1 MSSNRAVVYLGPKKL
16 EVQTVDYPE
25 LVDANNGKKI
35 EHGVILKV
43 VATNIC
49 GSDQHIY
56 RGRFPMPKG
65 EQLGHEVTGEVIELG
80 RDVLF
85 LKKGDLVSVP
95 FNVACGRC
103 RNCKERHTE
112 ICKNVNSEADAG
124 AYGFNLGGWK
134 GGQAEYHMV
143 PYADFNLLKFPDKDQ
158 AMERIS
164 ALSLLSDIL
173 PTGFHGCVSAGVKPG
188 STVYIAGAG
197 PVGRAAAAASRLLG
211 ASCIIVGDINPERLN
226 LVKLAGYEVVDL
238 SKKTPLPD
246 QIEAILGEREVDCG
260 VDAVGFEAHGHGAE
274 ADGEQPEQ
282 VINDLMGVVR
292 AGGGIGIPG
301 VYAEGDPKAK
311 TADAKKGKLLL
322 DFGKSWIKS
331 PSLLGGQAPVMRY
344 NRQLMNAILWG
355 RMDYLDDIIATE
367 VISLDDAVE
376 AYRIFDEG
384 SPKKFVIDPHGMTG
398 KVRSATVATVVGKVG
413 GRPKAAAVPARR

>member
-1 MSSNRAVVYLGPKKL
+1 MPSNRGVVYLGPKKL
-16 EVQTVDYPE
+16 EVQDLDFPK
-25 LVDANNGKKI
+25 LVDASNGKKI

-43 VATNIC
+43 IATNIC

-56 RGRFPMPKG
+56 RGRFPMPSG
-65 EQLGHEVTGEVIELG
+65 EQLGHEVTGEVIEAG

-103 RNCKERHTE
+103 SNCKAQHTDV
-112 ICKNVNSEADAG
+112 CKNVNPDKDCG

-158 AMERIS
+158 AMERIE
-164 ALSLLSDIL
+164 ALALLSDIL
-173 PTGFHGCVSAGVKPG
+173 PTGFHGCVSAGVRAG

-197 PVGRAAAAASRLLG
+197 PVGRAAAAGARLLG
-211 ASCIIVGDINPERLN
+211 ASCIIVGDMNASRLQ
-226 LVKLAGYEVVDL
+226 LVKNAGYEVVDL
-238 SKKTPLPD
+238 SKKVPLPD

-274 ADGEQPEQ
+274 SDQEKSET
-282 VINDLMGVVR
+282 VLNDLMEVVR
-292 AGGGIGIPG
+292 AGGGMGVPG

-311 TADAKKGKLLL
+311 SEQAKQGKMLLN
-322 DFGKSWIKS
+322 FGKSWIKS
-331 PSLLGGQAPVMRY
+331 PSIVAGQAPVMRY
-344 NRQLMNAILWG
+344 NRQLMQAILWG
-355 RMDYLDDIIATE
+355 RMDYLNDVIATE
-367 VISLDDAVE
+367 IISLDEAIDA
-376 AYRIFDEG
+376 YQIFDEG
-384 SPKKFVIDPHGMTG
+384 AAKKYVIDPHGMIRKKSPAQLKVAVRPGIGADHAG
-398 KVRSATVATVVGKVG
+398 KG
-413 GRPKAAAVPARR
+413 ARK